1 MVYNVIVYKVSTENG
16 MHVKDLRIFINRKI
30 ENLIMVDNS
39 AYVFGLNI
47 DNGIPIVP
55 FYDDPK
61 DDELQ
66 MLETYL
72 MKLRT
77 CDIRKVNRETFRLN
91 EYLKY

>member
-1 MVYNVIVYKVSTENG
+1 

-47 DNGIPIVP
+47 DNGIPIIP
-55 FYDDPK
+55 FYDDPR

-66 MLETYL
+66 LLENYL
-72 MKLRT
+72 MKLISNDVRT
-77 CDIRKVNRETFRLN
+77 TNRSSFRLN
-91 EYLKY
+91 EYLKCHDWK